1 MKIINVV
8 GARPNFI
15 KIAPIVAEMEKRE
28 NVEYLLVHTGQHYDF
43 KMSQVFFQE
52 LEIPE
57 PDIYLNIGSGSHTE
71 QTAKIMIEFEKV
83 LLKEKPD
90 LVLVVGD
97 VNSTMAC
104 CITAVKMDIP
114 VAHVEAGLRSFD
126 RTMPEEINRILTD
139 SISDYLFIT
148 EKSGETNLLKEGVPS
163 SKIFFVGNVMID
175 SLLKNIEKAKKSDIL
190 DRLNIKKQEY
200 LLATLHRPSNVDNK
214 QGLSKI
220 FEALEVIHR
229 QIKIVYPVHPRT
241 RKNIENFEMDK
252 RFSFL
257 KSLDVSSG
265 NDNFFFIDPLGYLD
279 FMMLMS
285 QAKFILTDSGG
296 IQEESTVLGVPCLT
310 LRNNTER
317 PETIDVGTNILVGTD
332 NDKIIEESL
341 KIINGDKKTGGIPL
355 LWDGHAAK
363 RIVDILIEKNK
374 KGRD

>member
-1 MKIINVV
+1 
-8 GARPNFI
+8 
-15 KIAPIVAEMEKRE
+15 
-28 NVEYLLVHTGQHYDF
+28 
-43 KMSQVFFQE
+43 
-52 LEIPE
+52 
-57 PDIYLNIGSGSHTE
+57 
-71 QTAKIMIEFEKV
+71 
-83 LLKEKPD
+83 
-90 LVLVVGD
+90 
-97 VNSTMAC
+97 
-104 CITAVKMDIP
+104 
-114 VAHVEAGLRSFD
+114 
-126 RTMPEEINRILTD
+126 
-139 SISDYLFIT
+139 
-148 EKSGETNLLKEGVPS
+148 
-163 SKIFFVGNVMID
+163 KIFFVGNVMID

-265 NDNFFFIDPLGYLD
+265 NDNFLFIDSLGYLD

-332 NDKIIEESL
+332 NSKIIEESL
-341 KIINGDKKTGGIPL
+341 KIINGDKKTGGIPS